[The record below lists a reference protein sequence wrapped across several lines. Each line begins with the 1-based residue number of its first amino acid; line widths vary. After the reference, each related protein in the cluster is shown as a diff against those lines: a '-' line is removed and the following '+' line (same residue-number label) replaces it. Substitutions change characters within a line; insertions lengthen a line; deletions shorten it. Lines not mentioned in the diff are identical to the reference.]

1 MFLTI
6 IIGLALLL
14 LLLIFLS
21 IKSNF
26 LDKKREVELH
36 KMLEEATEQAREKA
50 DTLAKLEA
58 QNKNIETK
66 DAEQAEL
73 KKLNDK
79 LKTEMAVKDKQ
90 LGESHAKLK
99 ENLSTLERQ
108 VNEIRQV
115 KENMK
120 KKEMEFASL
129 NETYSSLKEK
139 YDVLSKQVQEIQSL
153 KSLLEKKDAELLSLN
168 EAYNGLKEQYDDLG
182 RDLSEINQEKATQ
195 DNPTSLQKSQALP
208 KTDKTV
214 SDESSADNNLNDDGE
229 KRI

>member
-6 IIGLALLL
+6 IIGLAVVL

-26 LDKKREVELH
+26 LDKKTEAELH
-36 KMLEEATEQAREKA
+36 KMLEEATGEAREKA

-58 QNKNIETK
+58 QNKSIETK
-66 DAEQAEL
+66 DAEGAEL

-79 LKTEMAVKDKQ
+79 LKTDITLKDKQ
-90 LGESHAKLK
+90 LGESYAKLK

-108 VNEIRQV
+108 VNEGRQL

-120 KKEMEFASL
+120 KKEIEFASL

-153 KSLLEKKDAELLSLN
+153 KSLLEKKDAELTSLN
-168 EAYNGLKEQYDDLG
+168 EAYNGLKEQYDDLEKQ
-182 RDLSEINQEKATQ
+182 LSENNLEKAAQ
-195 DNPTSLQKSQALP
+195 DNPASPQKNQPIP

-214 SDESSADNNLNDDGE
+214 SDESSSNNNLNDDGE

>member
-6 IIGLALLL
+6 IIGLSGLL

-26 LDKKREVELH
+26 LDKKREAELH
-36 KMLEEATEQAREKA
+36 KMLEEATGEAREKA

-58 QNKNIETK
+58 QNKSIETK

-79 LKTEMAVKDKQ
+79 LKTDITLKDKQ

-108 VNEIRQV
+108 VNEGRQL

-120 KKEMEFASL
+120 KRELEFASL

-153 KSLLEKKDAELLSLN
+153 KSLLEKKDAELTSLN

-182 RDLSEINQEKATQ
+182 RDLSESNQEKAAQ
-195 DNPTSLQKSQALP
+195 DKPASLAKSQPIVKA
-208 KTDKTV
+208 DKTV
-214 SDESSADNNLNDDGE
+214 SDDTSSDNNLNDDGE
-229 KRI
+229 KGV

>member
-26 LDKKREVELH
+26 LDKKREAELH

-58 QNKNIETK
+58 QNKNIEAK

-90 LGESHAKLK
+90 LK
-99 ENLSTLERQ
+99 ENLGTLERQ
-108 VNEIRQV
+108 VNEGRQV

-120 KKEMEFASL
+120 KRELEFASL
-129 NETYSSLKEK
+129 NETYNSLKEK

-182 RDLSEINQEKATQ
+182 RDLSENNLEKATQ
-195 DNPTSLQKSQALP
+195 DNPTSLQKSQAIP

-214 SDESSADNNLNDDGE
+214 SDESSADNNLDDDGK